1 MKRHFLIAAGVM
13 LACMGFGQ
21 NYPFPMN
28 EQGYSY
34 PFGISASNPSNSTIQ
49 SKFVA
54 WEKAMYTENSDKT
67 LARIK
72 YDDGTST
79 VSEGIAYGMLIYV
92 YMANATNTQ
101 CQDHFDKLYAY
112 YKKWADGNGLMNWK
126 ITGFDGIASGGNNG
140 ATDADLDVALALC
153 MAAKQW
159 ESSSKYVYADEAEKL
174 LKIIYDRETFN
185 KNNMRLFK
193 PGDSWDNVGNPCY
206 FTVASVG
213 AFMQAQEKLGFITTR
228 NWSTVYKDSHTY
240 LEKTQRG
247 GVWPNWSDWSYNP
260 TSRSWI
266 SDADEKS
273 KEMDFGWDACRVPWR
288 IAWDYVWFGNESSK
302 NMMAKTIELLD
313 TKGWQNSP
321 NSVGFMTGLTENNGY
336 SSIKLRSSESYSAGN
351 VAWTGS
357 VGCAFMVDETR
368 QDNLDKYYSQN
379 CGKTGGAYYA
389 QTLQVLYMLTMSGN
403 AANFF
408 DCDAGSANAK
418 PAVVSATTDG
428 SAIVLNTSKKLQS
441 SNNYSDFSLYVNG
454 TKQSNAFTNISVS
467 DREISL
473 TLNDGVSI
481 EENDLVSISYNGTT
495 IVNEDN
501 IALGEMVR
509 MSVKNTLVTGTI
521 LADCETNVCSLGGS
535 WYTYDDNNQNAQST
549 ISPKESSDLIVAGG
563 QSGKAVKINFSL
575 NKGGYQYDPFV
586 GFGFSLLSN
595 DAQTYNCSNTTGVK
609 FYHKGSAISFQVK
622 IPNTQDNY
630 HAVDVQQHSDWTPV
644 EVKWSDLQQE
654 NGWGNQISFNAAEV
668 LGMQW
673 QIKGS
678 TGQSGEVWIDEVM
691 LMDNGGSSNTT
702 AKTELES
709 VIVSSNTLYGSAA
722 EESYPA
728 TAISNYRAA
737 IESAAIVYDNPSATQ
752 TQIDN
757 ATSALQEATKTFKSQ
772 EIKIVDKT
780 LLRKSITTATLLKNE
795 SVVGNENGQ
804 FPQSAM
810 DDLVAAIA
818 AANMVN
824 ESESATEVE
833 VSDATTTL
841 NTAIQ
846 KFKNS
851 KISRADKTEL
861 KKYIDLAENILATT
875 EAGTEV
881 GQYDEKKRSSL
892 ETSLRSAKVQYE
904 KETASQ
910 SMIDLVAGSLKTAY
924 ESYQKSKITTTA
936 VDEMEYAVSVFPNP
950 CAEVLN
956 IEANEE
962 IAFVKIISLT
972 GSKTVF
978 VVNQAT
984 AQIYVASLSKGIYNV
999 QIIFADGSVKT
1010 TQFIKK

>member
-213 AFMQAQEKLGFITTR
+213 AFMQTQEKLGFITTR

-509 MSVKNTLVTGTI
+509 MSVKNTLVAGTI
-521 LADCETNVCSLGGS
+521 LADCETDVCSLGGS

-595 DAQTYNCSNTTGVK
+595 DAQTYNCSNATGVK

-818 AANMVN
+818 AANTVN
-824 ESESATEVE
+824 ESESATEME

-962 IAFVKIISLT
+962 IAFVRIISLT

-978 VVNQAT
+978 AVNQAT

-999 QIIFADGSVKT
+999 QIIFADDSVKT
-1010 TQFIKK
+1010 TRFIKK

>member
-1 MKRHFLIAAGVM
+1 MKRHFLIVAGVL
-13 LACMGFGQ
+13 LAFSGFGQ

-34 PFGISASNPSNSTIQ
+34 PYGISATNPSNATIQ

-213 AFMQAQEKLGFITTR
+213 AFIQAQEKLGFITTR

-260 TSRSWI
+260 TSRSGI

-408 DCDAGSANAK
+408 DCGGSS
-418 PAVVSATTDG
+418 VVSNPVITSATTNG
-428 SAIVLNTSKKLQS
+428 NTIVLTSSKALQTS
-441 SNNYSDFSLYVNG
+441 SNYSGFSVYQNG
-454 TKQSNAFTNISVS
+454 TKLTNAISNIAVS
-467 DREISL
+467 ERDITL
-473 TLNDGVSI
+473 TLNNSVSI
-481 EENDLVSISYNGTT
+481 ESTDGISILYEGNHLVST
-495 IVNEDN
+495 EDDV
-501 IALGEMVR
+501 LGKVVYFP
-509 MSVKNTLVTGTI
+509 VKNTVPGGSTI
-521 LADCETNVCSLGGS
+521 LADCENGEVTLLGGK
-535 WYTYDDNNQNAQST
+535 WYSYVGTGSQSYEITTGGANSTAHSAHFTYSNVSNY
-549 ISPKESSDLIVAGG
+549 AGM
-563 QSGKAVKINFSL
+563 
-575 NKGGYQYDPFV
+575 
-586 GFGFSLLSN
+586 GFNILLSEEAN
-595 DAQTYNCSNTTGVK
+595 DFSGSTGIT
-609 FYHKGSAISFQVK
+609 FYHKGNAVQLEVGTSSVG
-622 IPNTQDNY
+622 DYSY
-630 HAVDVQQHSDWTPV
+630 HIFNIDYHSSWSLVTV
-644 EVKWSDLQQE
+644 NWSDL
-654 NGWGNQISFNAAEV
+654 NGPGWGTGNSIDFVENKLYSEIEKF
-668 LGMQW
+668 QW
-673 QIKGS
+673 KVTSG
-678 TGQSGEVWIDEVM
+678 SGEFYIDEVTVIGKTIGEGDVDRSA
-691 LMDNGGSSNTT
+691 LETT
-702 AKTELES
+702 
-709 VIVSSNTLYGSAA
+709 IVTANMLYGGATIERYPESAITA
-722 EESYPA
+722 LYNAIVTAGSVDMNSSA
-728 TAISNYRAA
+728 IQTQVNTANANLTAAIS
-737 IESAAIVYDNPSATQ
+737 E
-752 TQIDN
+752 
-757 ATSALQEATKTFKSQ
+757 FKSK
-772 EIKIVDKT
+772 EIKVVDKT

-818 AANMVN
+818 AANTVN
-824 ESESATEVE
+824 ESESATEME

-841 NTAIQ
+841 NTAVQ

-861 KKYIDLAENILATT
+861 KNYIDLAENILATT

-962 IAFVKIISLT
+962 IAFVRIISLT

>member
-1 MKRHFLIAAGVM
+1 MKRHFLIAAGVL
-13 LACMGFGQ
+13 LAFVGFGQ

-34 PFGISASNPSNSTIQ
+34 PYGISATNPSNSTIQ
-49 SKFVA
+49 SKFLA
-54 WEKAMYTENSDKT
+54 WEKAMYTENSAKT
-67 LARIK
+67 QARIK

-112 YKKWADGNGLMNWK
+112 YKTWSNNNGLMNWK
-126 ITGFDGIASGGNNG
+126 ITGFEKVDANGYNG

-153 MAAKQW
+153 LAAKQW
-159 ESSSKYVYADEAEKL
+159 ESSSKYVYADEAERL
-174 LKIIYDRETFN
+174 LNAIYNRETFN
-185 KNNMRLFK
+185 KNGLRLFK
-193 PGDSWDNVGNPCY
+193 PGDSWDNIGNPCY

-213 AFMQAQEKLGFITTR
+213 AFVQAQEKLGFVNTK
-228 NWSTVYKDSHTY
+228 NWTTVYKDSHTY

-260 TSRSWI
+260 GKRSWG
-266 SDADEKS
+266 DDEDY
-273 KEMDFGWDACRVPWR
+273 DFGWDACRVPWR
-288 IAWDYVWFGNESSK
+288 VAWDYVWFGNESSK

-321 NSVGFMTGLTENNGY
+321 GSVGFFTGLTSNSY
-336 SSIKLRSSESYSAGN
+336 SAIKLSSNHSYSAGN

-357 VGCAFMVDETR
+357 VGCAFMTDESR
-368 QDNLDKYYSQN
+368 QENLDTYYKQN
-379 CGKTGGAYYA
+379 CNKTGAAYYA
-389 QTLQVLYMLTMSGN
+389 QTLQVLYMLTLSGN

-408 DCDAGSANAK
+408 DCDAGAANTK
-418 PAVVSATTDG
+418 PAVVSAATDG

-454 TKQSNAFTNISVS
+454 NKQSNAFTNISVS
-467 DREISL
+467 DKEI
-473 TLNDGVSI
+473 TLALNGGVSI
-481 EENDLVSISYNGTT
+481 EENDLISISYNGTT

-509 MSVKNTLVTGTI
+509 MSVKNTLSSGTI
-521 LADCETNVCSLGGS
+521 LADCETDVCSLGGS
-535 WYTYDDNNQNAQST
+535 WFTYDDNSQSAQST

-563 QSGKAVKINFSL
+563 QSGKAVKISFSL
-575 NKGGYQYDPFV
+575 NKGSYQYDPFV
-586 GFGFSLLSN
+586 GFGFSLLS
-595 DAQTYNCSNTTGVK
+595 DDTQTYNCSNATGVK

-630 HAVDVQQHSDWTPV
+630 HSVDVQQHSDWTPV

-654 NGWGNQISFNAAEV
+654 NGWGNQISFDATKV

-673 QIKGS
+673 QMKGT

-691 LMDNGGSSNTT
+691 LMDNGGGSNTT
-702 AKTELES
+702 AKSELES

-737 IESAAIVYDNPSATQ
+737 IESAAIVYDNPSASQ

-757 ATSALQEATKTFKSQ
+757 AISALQEATKTFKSQ
-772 EIKIVDKT
+772 EIKVVDKSI
-780 LLRKSITTATLLKNE
+780 LRKSITTATMLKEN

-804 FPQSAM
+804 FPQLAM
-810 DDLVAAIA
+810 DELVAAIA
-818 AANMVN
+818 AANGVY
-824 ESESATEVE
+824 ESASATEME
-833 VSDATTTL
+833 VSEASTTL

-846 KFKNS
+846 KFRNS
-851 KISRADKTEL
+851 EISRADKTEL
-861 KKYIDLAENILATT
+861 KKYIDLATDILATT
-875 EAGTEV
+875 EAGTAY
-881 GQYDEKKRSSL
+881 GQYDAKKRSSL
-892 ETSLRSAKVQYE
+892 ESTLRSANVQYE

-910 SMIDLVAGSLKTAY
+910 TTIDLVAGNLKSAY
-924 ESYQKSKITTTA
+924 ENYKNSKVTTTA
-936 VDEMEYAVSVFPNP
+936 IDETVCTVSVFPNP
-950 CAEVLN
+950 CTNVLN
-956 IEANEE
+956 IEVGNE
-962 IAFVKIISLT
+962 IGLVRIIGIS
-972 GSKTVF
+972 GSKMEYPVE
-978 VVNQAT
+978 NQST
-984 AQIYVASLSKGIYNV
+984 IQIPVSHLANGFYTI
-999 QIIFADGSVKT
+999 QILFTNG
-1010 TQFIKK
+1010 TQSTIHCIKK